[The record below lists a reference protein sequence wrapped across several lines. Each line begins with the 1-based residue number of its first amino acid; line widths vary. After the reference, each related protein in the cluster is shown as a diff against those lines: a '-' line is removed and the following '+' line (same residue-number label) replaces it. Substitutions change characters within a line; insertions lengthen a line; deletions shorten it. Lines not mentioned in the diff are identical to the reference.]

1 MSRPVWYIQV
11 VNLDHSCSPNLPPS
25 ANIKEYSAEQ
35 LRRIAIEAVRIRN
48 SWTSCRSRSS
58 CLERKDTILR
68 NPTASEE
75 SSLPPKLFPGGR
87 FLVVLDSRTQLR
99 VIDLHDSGR
108 AVWVYDIS
116 SDSVSEPVRGAM
128 FYAYDVCM
136 LEDGSLVLAYHAL
149 IGEVDG
155 LYE

>member
-1 MSRPVWYIQV
+1 M
-11 VNLDHSCSPNLPPS
+11 
-25 ANIKEYSAEQ
+25 
-35 LRRIAIEAVRIRN
+35 
-48 SWTSCRSRSS
+48 
-58 CLERKDTILR
+58 
-68 NPTASEE
+68 
-75 SSLPPKLFPGGR
+75 
-87 FLVVLDSRTQLR
+87 
-99 VIDLHDSGR
+99 
-108 AVWVYDIS
+108 WVYDIS